1 MSSNRRSR
9 ILALWILA
17 WLPAAAALVIIAA
30 AEPAFPGVEGHEP
43 NLAEAREQRTEVNA
57 AIEPHGKRV
66 IARLVS
72 PVRSLESP
80 MYECFEATLVDKGKV
95 RRIDLEQLARELGVV
110 DPFESVQPR
119 WRG

>member
-1 MSSNRRSR
+1 
-9 ILALWILA
+9 
-17 WLPAAAALVIIAA
+17 
-30 AEPAFPGVEGHEP
+30 
-43 NLAEAREQRTEVNA
+43 
-57 AIEPHGKRV
+57 
-66 IARLVS
+66 
-72 PVRSLESP
+72 